1 MTLLMS
7 YELDGTL
14 YETSSALSLSSIEDA
29 VKEPSILHAKLVKLD
44 DSFYTLLMLQEGVA
58 VLDLTDVLSPPS
70 FWTEEAL
77 LSLLA
82 SCVVLT
88 MVVRCLPYMRNGH
101 RMQLAH

>member
-7 YELDGTL
+7 YEQDGTL

-29 VKEPSILHAKLVKLD
+29 VKEPSILHARLVSLG

-58 VLDLTDVLSPPS
+58 ILDFTEVLSPPS

-82 SCVVLT
+82 SCIMLAII
-88 MVVRCLPYMRNGH
+88 VRCLPYMRNGH
-101 RMQLAH
+101 RIQLVR